1 MATQSFAEDVI
12 SRSPDR
18 RKTAFR
24 NRRIINGSLHRPGTD
39 HGHRSNKILSSS
51 KKEKERSS
59 DIILGSRNPRR
70 LSFNFAVLSAWLRL
84 ITRARF
90 RKKKKRN
97 DKKNKEGGESF
108 TITRGCTV
116 HGNQVTNR
124 AY

>member
-1 MATQSFAEDVI
+1 MATDRIKFYLP
-12 SRSPDR
+12 RRR
-18 RKTAFR
+18 RKKDPRT
-24 NRRIINGSLHRPGTD
+24 
-39 HGHRSNKILSSS
+39 LSSD
-51 KKEKERSS
+51 RA
-59 DIILGSRNPRR
+59 I

-90 RKKKKRN
+90 RKKKRN